1 MDDAE
6 DNYRIKA
13 CELAL
18 MQYAKQIL
26 SGECSLLHGACSMY
40 CIAKELDLAEK
51 SPFDFLWAVSSS
63 CSELPMD
70 ESCRFGRH
78 PDLLARQDVKLLE
91 LAEFYRP
98 RVFELCHEVIKLYPE
113 TYD

>member
-1 MDDAE
+1 MDDTE
-6 DNYRIKA
+6 DYIRTKA

-18 MQYAKQIL
+18 VLCAKEIL

-40 CIAKELDLAEK
+40 CIAKELDLEEK

-70 ESCRFGRH
+70 ESCRYGRH
-78 PDLLARQDVKLLE
+78 PEWLAKQDVKLLE

-98 RVFELCHEVIKLYPE
+98 RVLELCHEVVRLYPN

>member
-1 MDDAE
+1 MNDAE
-6 DNYRIKA
+6 DAIRTKA

-18 MQYAKQIL
+18 MNYARQIL
-26 SGECSLLHGACSMY
+26 SGECSILHGACAMY
-40 CIAKELDLAEK
+40 CIVKELDLEET
-51 SPFDFLWAVSSS
+51 SPFDFLWAVSSD

-78 PDLLARQDVKLLE
+78 PDLLARQDIELLE

-98 RVFELCHEVIKLYPE
+98 RVLLLCHEVVKLYPN